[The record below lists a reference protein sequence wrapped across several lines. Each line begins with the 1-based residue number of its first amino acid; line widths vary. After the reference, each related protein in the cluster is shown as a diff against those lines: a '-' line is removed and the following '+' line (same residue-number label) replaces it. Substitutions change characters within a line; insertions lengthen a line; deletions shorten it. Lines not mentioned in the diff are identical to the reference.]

1 MQLID
6 IIPNLTEE
14 NNELEYK
21 GILNRDNT
29 LSWLKT
35 VDGFANAE
43 GGVFYVGVEDKTLKL
58 IGYDQKS
65 LDGEKL
71 FFHNELS
78 NHFSI
83 MPSYFIETIPYK
95 INNSIRYIIKITIN
109 ESSKKPLILRHQGM
123 PMIYVRRDGFTS
135 PATEE
140 EIRNMVLNSDFPSFD
155 KGLTDIDF
163 ERKDFSKYFAFCKE
177 RTNKDIKIKELESI
191 SFIKDGKLT
200 NGAYLFSDNY
210 NGDKT
215 KVVCSLYK
223 GVTRGDDII
232 ISSNEFK
239 GNLIDCYHFITDF
252 ISMRTNHKI
261 IKKEDRRVDIYS
273 YPERAVFEAVINA
286 LAHRDYLLNGTQ
298 INVDI
303 YLNRLVISSP
313 GSIFEGDGNI
323 KPTYDLTSYSSKR
336 RNEVISN
343 AFILAKAM
351 EAKGTGLEKISE
363 EYRAYDK
370 SHQPYIYC
378 KNNSFNIVLPDL
390 TNDYGVNIEN
400 ESIYVIDKINNPTR
414 FDISVLSYCY
424 LAKRSMKEI
433 TEHIGVSNSTFFKS
447 TVIDNLVSQDYLIVH
462 KLGNKYCYITNEEK
476 VKIR

>member
-155 KGLTDIDF
+155 K
-163 ERKDFSKYFAFCKE
+163 
-177 RTNKDIKIKELESI
+177 
-191 SFIKDGKLT
+191 
-200 NGAYLFSDNY
+200 
-210 NGDKT
+210 
-215 KVVCSLYK
+215 
-223 GVTRGDDII
+223 
-232 ISSNEFK
+232 
-239 GNLIDCYHFITDF
+239 
-252 ISMRTNHKI
+252 
-261 IKKEDRRVDIYS
+261 
-273 YPERAVFEAVINA
+273 
-286 LAHRDYLLNGTQ
+286 
-298 INVDI
+298 
-303 YLNRLVISSP
+303 
-313 GSIFEGDGNI
+313 
-323 KPTYDLTSYSSKR
+323 
-336 RNEVISN
+336 
-343 AFILAKAM
+343 
-351 EAKGTGLEKISE
+351 
-363 EYRAYDK
+363 
-370 SHQPYIYC
+370 
-378 KNNSFNIVLPDL
+378 
-390 TNDYGVNIEN
+390 
-400 ESIYVIDKINNPTR
+400 
-414 FDISVLSYCY
+414 
-424 LAKRSMKEI
+424 
-433 TEHIGVSNSTFFKS
+433 
-447 TVIDNLVSQDYLIVH
+447 
-462 KLGNKYCYITNEEK
+462 
-476 VKIR
+476 